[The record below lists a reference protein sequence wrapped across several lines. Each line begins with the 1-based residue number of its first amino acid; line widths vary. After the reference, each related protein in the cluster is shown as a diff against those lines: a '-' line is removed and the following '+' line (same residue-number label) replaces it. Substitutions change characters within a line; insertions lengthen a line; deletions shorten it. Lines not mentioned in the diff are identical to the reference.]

1 MAAEPRLMTADE
13 LLRLPRGRARH
24 APVRGRL
31 LTLPLNDAQHSA
43 AAAIFGASLSTY
55 VRAHRLG
62 WTTLNAGYVLTV
74 DPDTVRGADVA
85 FVRAGRS
92 RPADGYFH
100 GAPDLVVDVVS
111 IFDLYLDIQDA
122 VADWLDYG
130 ARLLFL
136 VNPQRRTV
144 AAHRPNE
151 PVRVLTV
158 DDVLDG
164 EDVVPGW
171 ALAVRELFEEA

>member
-1 MAAEPRLMTADE
+1 MAVEPRLVTADE

-24 APVRGRL
+24 ALVRGRL
-31 LTLPLNDAQHSA
+31 LTLPLNDAQHGA
-43 AAAIFGASLSTY
+43 AAANIGASLSTY

-62 WTTLNAGYVLTV
+62 RTTLNAGYVLTV

-92 RPADGYFH
+92 RPTEGYFH
-100 GAPDLVVDVVS
+100 GAPDLVVEVVS
-111 IFDLYLDIQDA
+111 IFDLYLDVQDA
-122 VADWLDYG
+122 VADWLDRG
-130 ARLLFL
+130 VRLLFL

-144 AAHRPNE
+144 AAHRPSE
-151 PVRVLTV
+151 PIRVLTE

-171 ALAVRELFEEA
+171 TLSVRDLFEDC